1 MNWAAWFVSCSLACS
16 LVACKHAEMSG
27 SDRCSAV
34 DAGTP
39 VDPLL
44 LAFLSRARAAHHIA
58 DEQETAGDLSA
69 ALVPLVALT
78 DGPLPHVDGAGLA
91 PEVREVLADTR
102 ARLADLRSR
111 QGAFDSA
118 IADVHAGLEHA
129 TEPNYFRGHLLETE
143 GLVEE
148 RRAKALEAKD
158 PNASAAARGRAIALL
173 EQAMAVQ
180 ASVIDG
186 AAPPHPPTSGQ
197 SVTDANPAA
206 SAAPT
211 RSRDANPH

>member
-1 MNWAAWFVSCSLACS
+1 MKWGVLFIGCWLVCAVS
-16 LVACKHAEMSG
+16 ACKREDTSAA
-27 SDRCSAV
+27 DRCGAG

-39 VDPLL
+39 VDPVL

-58 DEQETAGDLSA
+58 DEQETAGDLTA
-69 ALVPLVALT
+69 AVVPLVALT
-78 DGPLPHVDGAGLA
+78 DGALPHADGAGLA

-111 QGAFDSA
+111 QGAFDLA
-118 IADVHAGLEHA
+118 LADVRAGLENA
-129 TEPNYFRGHLLETE
+129 SEPNYFRGHLLETE

-158 PNASAAARGRAIALL
+158 PSASAAARSRAIALL

-180 ASVIDG
+180 AGVIDG
-186 AAPPHPPTSGQ
+186 AAPPRPAGDGNGVPG
-197 SVTDANPAA
+197 ANPAA
-206 SAAPT
+206 SAGPT
-211 RSRDANPH
+211 PRPGPDRP